1 MNRTTPVSIA
11 RCSAPCSRHWVSFL
25 PAPGR
30 LKHRRLPFRSGC
42 FALLAKNGRDCAAGD
57 ETLVRGTLLRAAQ
70 PRAVGCAHRCGFV
83 PFKNVPGARQLPAA
97 LEGFAAAKTGQ
108 EALAPGRP
116 RAPKL
121 FFGGL
126 GGIVESWSERRG

>member
-1 MNRTTPVSIA
+1 MQPNLEP
-11 RCSAPCSRHWVSFL
+11 WVALTAVDSSL
-25 PAPGR
+25 
-30 LKHRRLPFRSGC
+30 LKMSL
-42 FALLAKNGRDCAAGD
+42 ALGA
-57 ETLVRGTLLRAAQ
+57 
-70 PRAVGCAHRCGFV
+70 
-83 PFKNVPGARQLPAA
+83 GARQLPAA

-108 EALAPGRP
+108 EALSPGRP